1 MPVMSDEETYN
12 LAVKIARLLQAETQE
27 ANLYFLQENL
37 CKIDERLDRIEAKL
51 AEQTSSDIYRSSIDK
66 HFFKHPS
73 QEKFD
78 VAEII
83 ASEISGVS
91 EAEKPCPYEPTGKTC
106 DHCSM
111 CNSRGF

>member
-1 MPVMSDEETYN
+1 MSDETTNN
-12 LAVKIARLLQAETQE
+12 LAVKIARLLQAEKQE
-27 ANLYFLQENL
+27 VDLFSLQKSIE
-37 CKIDERLDRIEAKL
+37 KISERLEKIEITLNNQKNFDVQPIAYS
-51 AEQTSSDIYRSSIDK
+51 QQP
-66 HFFKHPS
+66 FKHPS

-83 ASEISGVS
+83 ADGAVENSGQ
-91 EAEKPCPYEPTGKTC
+91 EKPCPYEPTGKPC